1 MNSIQYFII
10 YIARQY
16 ARKLYK
22 KKDWHC
28 TPKIYVN
35 TESNSLFYAQELSIP
50 EREYCKKENLE
61 IEKCR
66 KSGSDEELLKVAFQS
81 SFDTLDKHPT
91 VH

>member
-1 MNSIQYFII
+1 MQYYII

-22 KKDWHC
+22 KKDWHRN
-28 TPKIYVN
+28 PKLNEN
-35 TESNSLFYAQELSIP
+35 TESNSLFYPQELSIP
-50 EREYCKKENLE
+50 EREYCKKETLE
-61 IEKCR
+61 MKKCK